1 MSGPGADK
9 GRSCRRII
17 FHGRVQG
24 VGFGSTAAAAAKT
37 FHVNGYVRNCPDGT
51 VELVAEGPVED
62 VEGLLARL
70 NEEFAGHIKRQTS
83 EDLERCDAPQGFEIR
98 R

>member
-1 MSGPGADK
+1 MSGPGPSK

-24 VGFGSTAAAAAKT
+24 VGFRYTAAAAAKAL
-37 FHVNGYVRNCPDGT
+37 HVSGYVRNCPDGT
-51 VELVAEGPVED
+51 VELVADGPVED
-62 VEGLLARL
+62 VEGLLERL
-70 NEEFAGHIKRQTS
+70 NEEFAGNIKRQTS
-83 EDLERCDAPQGFEIR
+83 EDLEHCEARHGFEIR